1 MTANSEFDPVQAFV
15 DAARDPARELPF
27 RLTGVMFQY
36 YAVCERELWFLD
48 RYVEIDR
55 NTPEIV
61 RGTTVDDRSYAE
73 KRRQVKIDGV
83 VAIDLLETGRIVEV
97 KPSSTL
103 VEPARLQLLYYLWY
117 LDRVKDVRKEGVLA
131 HPTERNR
138 EEVTLDES
146 AQDEVESAI
155 EGIYEIISADSPPPA
170 EEKPVCGS
178 CAYHDFCWSC

>member
-1 MTANSEFDPVQAFV
+1 MTDSRHFDPVEAFV
-15 DAARDPARELPF
+15 EAARDPACELPF

-36 YAVCERELWFLD
+36 YAVCERELWFLS
-48 RYVEIDR
+48 RHVEIDR

-61 RGTTVDDRSYAE
+61 RGTTVDEQSYAE

-83 VAIDLLETGRIVEV
+83 VAIDLLETGRVVEV

-117 LDRVKDVRKEGVLA
+117 LDRVKDVRKTGVLA

-138 EEVTLDES
+138 EEVELDES
-146 AQDEVESAI
+146 AREKVEAAI
-155 EGIYEIISADSPPPA
+155 VGIYETISSDSPPPA
-170 EEKPVCGS
+170 EEKPVCDS